1 MNHGRKKNLWFTK
14 HHLFLNAKNKK
25 RKNPTNTTIIL
36 NVKFYFFLSLALK
49 IDILGWQK
57 PKTWRIW
64 CHIPTDVCAQSCLI
78 LCDPVDCSPPGS
90 SVYGIFQAR
99 ILEWV
104 TISYSRGSSWPR
116 DWIHVSC
123 VSCIAYRFFTAE
135 PLGKLF
141 TSYLHI
147 ICVCFLGLL

>member
-1 MNHGRKKNLWFTK
+1 MTRNERTNVHEWIMEEKKISGLPNTTCFLMLKKNP
-14 HHLFLNAKNKK
+14 ANK
-25 RKNPTNTTIIL
+25 TIIL
-36 NVKFYFFLSLALK
+36 NVKFYFFLSLVLK
-49 IDILGWQK
+49 IDILGWRK

-64 CHIPTDVCAQSCLI
+64 CHIPTDVYAQLCLI

-116 DWIHVSC
+116 DQTHVFC
-123 VSCIAYRFFTAE
+123 ASCI
-135 PLGKLF
+135 GKQILYHCS
-141 TSYLHI
+141 TRETPATQI
-147 ICVCFLGLL
+147 